1 MMASASAIQ
10 GRELTTEDI
19 QRVMIAVA

>member
-1 MMASASAIQ
+1 MMANASAIQ
-10 GRELTTEDI
+10 ERELTTEDI

>member
-1 MMASASAIQ
+1 VIANASAIQ
-10 GRELTTEDI
+10 ECELTTEDI

>member
-1 MMASASAIQ
+1 VIANASATQ
-10 GRELTTEDI
+10 ECELITEDI

>member
-1 MMASASAIQ
+1 MIASASAIQ
-10 GRELTTEDI
+10 ERELTTEDI